1 MSSGVY
7 CPAGARRAQRQLA
20 WYALFDE
27 FAAEADSTVAPTLA
41 GPVSVFKFVCKYIP
55 PTLQFDSPMEAR
67 CTLGREV
74 LGVTR
79 M

>member
-1 MSSGVY
+1 MGLCLRLSLLLPMLLAALMSSGVY
-7 CPAGARRAQRQLA
+7 CPAGARRAQRQLV

-55 PTLQFDSPMEAR
+55 PP
-67 CTLGREV
+67 
-74 LGVTR
+74 
-79 M
+79 